1 MEPFKGFPDG
11 KVHLT
16 PIPGPFFTDLLP
28 GIDTLSELKVGL
40 YTFWRLDHMEGVFRC
55 LRRSDFAGDAKFM
68 SGMGNSSKEA
78 DAQLDAALDRAVT
91 HNILLIAVVQL
102 EQTETLYLLNT
113 PKGRAAVQAIEQGRW
128 RPSGDE
134 QMPVEL
140 ALERP
145 NIYRLYEENV
155 GPLTPLIADSL
166 REAEAEFPDDWVE
179 DAFRIAVE
187 NNKRSWRYI
196 QAILH
201 RWHEKGRNERK
212 QQDRRDTEKDRRRY
226 AEWEE

>member
-1 MEPFKGFPDG
+1 
-11 KVHLT
+11 
-16 PIPGPFFTDLLP
+16 
-28 GIDTLSELKVGL
+28 
-40 YTFWRLDHMEGVFRC
+40 
-55 LRRSDFAGDAKFM
+55 
-68 SGMGNSSKEA
+68 
-78 DAQLDAALDRAVT
+78 
-91 HNILLIAVVQL
+91 
-102 EQTETLYLLNT
+102 
-113 PKGRAAVQAIEQGRW
+113 
-128 RPSGDE
+128 
-134 QMPVEL
+134 MPVEL

-145 NIYRLYEENV
+145 NIYHLYEENV